1 MTSYFR
7 FQKRIGDRCLT
18 DPVLSEEAAES
29 TSGDVS
35 CLTIGY
41 QPSLEQTVQILQEG
55 NISPKTVL
63 SDIQHL
69 VISYL
74 YSPMKFNSP
83 KLLHYDVH
91 QMYNRLTRKRM

>member
-69 VISYL
+69 TEICSGL
-74 YSPMKFNSP
+74 SSNIENC
-83 KLLHYDVH
+83 LLAAVKEKAATKK
-91 QMYNRLTRKRM
+91 MTK